1 MVFRWRGINGPTL
14 SAGLALLSFFRGFCQ
29 VLQRNPIFCDFS
41 VCVCGGGGEGIW
53 TTCLPIWI
61 TTCIVNQCAKYV
73 SSVKLETNVG
83 QKLLTWYIRLIVIM
97 LYCTTVA
104 FLLSNDNVTVLKACG
119 KHALTDANYYCK
131 MTSVMVIETRHLSMS
146 S

>member
-1 MVFRWRGINGPTL
+1 MLAWHFCHFSGDPVKYCKETL
-14 SAGLALLSFFRGFCQ
+14 YFVNFQ
-29 VLQRNPIFCDFS
+29 
-41 VCVCGGGGEGIW
+41 CVCGGEGIW

-119 KHALTDANYYCK
+119 KHTLTDANYYCK
-131 MTSVMVIETRHLSMS
+131 MTSVMVIETRHLSLS